1 MKHIKYTT
9 SVCPQCLKHL
19 KAEVMEGPT
28 GIFLVRTCPEHGA
41 FNNIVEKDINFYKAA
56 ANINKE
62 RFTREAD
69 WLVLPITDRC
79 NQNCKFCFYPKG
91 RNKDLSLQQIIEIAK
106 KAPPVICLSGGEP
119 TLHPDLPEIITRLKS
134 MGKKVQVLTNG
145 LRLADLELVKTLK
158 AAGLRSVLFSLNG
171 FSDHILE
178 QIDNAPCFEQKMKAV
193 ENLKLQKIQIEL
205 SISLLRGVN
214 EGELKKAL
222 EFCLQNSAHVFGLR
236 VRAFAQTG
244 RSQNTSTLTMGEMVT
259 LLSDALGVKK
269 EKLTNG
275 IKTRKISSALMYCAE
290 LCFFDSVKSSLFL
303 TDLDLYFSGLMKK
316 RFLRMVAVVL
326 KIFYTRGPIIFVK
339 VLFDILL
346 GRGKI
351 SWLVIKMFSWPDR
364 YCLDLQEINST
375 GGTHLNS
382 KNEIGNFQEVLIL
395 DNTERIV
402 Y

>member
-19 KAEVMEGPT
+19 KAEVMEGSS
-28 GIFLVRTCPEHGA
+28 GIFLVRTCPEHGE
-41 FNNIVEKDINFYKAA
+41 FSNIVEKDTNFYRAA

-62 RFTREAD
+62 RFTKEAD

-91 RNKDLSLQQIIEIAK
+91 RNKDLSLQQIIEIVK
-106 KAPPVICLSGGEP
+106 KSPPIICLSGGEP

-134 MGKKVQVLTNG
+134 IGKTVQVLTNG

-158 AAGLRSVLFSLNG
+158 AAGLKSVLFSLNG

-178 QIDNAPCFEQKMKAV
+178 QIDNAPCLEQKLKAI
-193 ENLKLQKIQIEL
+193 ENLKAQGIQIEL

-222 EFCLQNSAHVFGLR
+222 EFCLQNSVNIFGLR

-244 RSQNTSTLTMGEMVT
+244 RSQNTLTLTMGEMVA
-259 LLSDALGVKK
+259 LLSEALGVKK
-269 EKLTNG
+269 EELTNSM
-275 IKTRKISSALMYCAE
+275 KTRKISSALMYCAA
-290 LCFFDSVKSSLFL
+290 LCFLNSVKSSVFL
-303 TDLDLYFSGLMKK
+303 TDLDLYFSGLMK
-316 RFLRMVAVVL
+316 RRSLRMVVVAL
-326 KIFYTRGPIIFVK
+326 KILYTRGPRIFVK
-339 VLFDILL
+339 ALFDILS

-351 SWLVIKMFSWPDR
+351 SWLVVKMFSWPDR
-364 YCLDLQEINST
+364 YCLDLQEVNST

-382 KNEIGNFQEVLIL
+382 KNEIGNFQKVLIL
-395 DNTERIV
+395 DKTE
-402 Y
+402 